1 MCESAGGKTKIFAM
15 LEQLKAETESIC
27 VIADGAAIG
36 PEMDALYKMSLE
48 KGNIKLYLPESF
60 EWIILSSELLED
72 KEIKDIMDKPEN
84 YIESQGYFSWE
95 RFLQSCLWIKQQ
107 EHT

>member
-36 PEMDALYKMSLE
+36 PEMDALYKMSVE

-84 YIESQGYFSWE
+84 YIEVRNISVGSD
-95 RFLQSCLWIKQQ
+95 FLQSCLWIKQQ

>member
-36 PEMDALYKMSLE
+36 PEMDALYKMSME
-48 KGNIKLYLPESF
+48 KGNIKLYLPES
-60 EWIILSSELLED
+60 LSGLYSVL
-72 KEIKDIMDKPEN
+72 
-84 YIESQGYFSWE
+84 
-95 RFLQSCLWIKQQ
+95 SCLKTKKLRILWTNLRII
-107 EHT
+107 